1 MTPTLDDYW
10 RAVDFFVEAM
20 AGLGDDVEGVVL
32 WGSLARGQVIPG
44 KSDVLD
50 IVVVFR
56 DGLLDDLDGYRRAV
70 RAMAGGCAEAA
81 RGDLPFSHP
90 PEFRDEREL
99 SNEEGLYAGT
109 LASPLTSQILAGA
122 DVRERMFSGDE
133 ALRVAR
139 CGMLALRRRFLHPL
153 AAFLHAED
161 LPAADQQALFARMGM
176 VSKGMPV
183 LVCAA
188 LGRAV
193 DELTAV
199 AEMRRLLPDFDFGV
213 LDEIVAI
220 RRGERSWGGP
230 GELKDLLRR
239 LFDLLEPL
247 HQAILNSEAAAWRGL
262 VAPPGNP

>member
-10 RAVDFFVEAM
+10 RAVDSFVEAM
-20 AGLGDDVEGVVL
+20 AGLGDDVEGVIL

-44 KSDVLD
+44 KSDLLD

-56 DGLLDDLDGYRRAV
+56 DHLLDDLDSYRRVV
-70 RAMAGGCAEAA
+70 RAMVDGCAEAA

-99 SNEEGLYAGT
+99 PDEEGLYIRT
-109 LASPLTSQILAGA
+109 LASPLTSEILAGV
-122 DVRERMFSGDE
+122 DVRERMSCDAGS
-133 ALRVAR
+133 LRVAR
-139 CGMLALRRRFLHPL
+139 CAMFALRRRFLHPL

-161 LPAADQQALFARMGM
+161 LSPADQQALFTRMGM

-193 DELTAV
+193 DEVTAI
-199 AEMRRLLPDFDFGV
+199 AEMRRLLPDVDFGIF
-213 LDEIVAI
+213 DEIVAI

-230 GELKDLLRR
+230 GELKSLLRR
-239 LFDLLEPL
+239 LFDLLETL
-247 HQAILNSEAAAWRGL
+247 HQTVLTSGEAAWRDL
-262 VAPPGNP
+262 IAPPGKS